1 MNPARALPLVAA
13 LLIVVAARD
22 DGLARTP
29 PMGWSTWY
37 AFGANLNE
45 TRVVQMAD
53 AIVRT
58 GLRDAGYTLV
68 NLDDAWLS
76 PSRDRFGSL
85 QGDLVRFPSGIKW
98 LADQMHSRGL
108 RLGLYGCPGVRTCE
122 GYPGQSVNQNEP
134 KPRPRQ
140 RTLTVNMTHVDN
152 RDPHNLTIT
161 HAGLSTNTRTPRP
174 SLNGV

>member
-1 MNPARALPLVAA
+1 MQHPALVLSLLLAA
-13 LLIVVAARD
+13 LAGVAGRD

-58 GLRDAGYTLV
+58 GLRDAGYKLV

-76 PSRDRFGSL
+76 PSRDRLGNI
-85 QGDLVRFPSGIKW
+85 QGDPTRFPSGIKW
-98 LADQMHSRGL
+98 LADEMHSRGL
-108 RLGLYGCPGVRTCE
+108 LLGLYGCPGVRTCE
-122 GYPGQSVNQNEP
+122 G
-134 KPRPRQ
+134 
-140 RTLTVNMTHVDN
+140 
-152 RDPHNLTIT
+152 
-161 HAGLSTNTRTPRP
+161 
-174 SLNGV
+174 

>member
-1 MNPARALPLVAA
+1 MSIRVLLLFAA
-13 LLIVVAARD
+13 LSGAVGRD

-45 TRVVQMAD
+45 TRVVEMAD

-76 PSRDRFGSL
+76 
-85 QGDLVRFPSGIKW
+85 
-98 LADQMHSRGL
+98 LARPL
-108 RLGLYGCPGVRTCE
+108 WE
-122 GYPGQSVNQNEP
+122 YPGRSDALSKRHKVAGRRDAQ
-134 KPRPRQ
+134 PRPA
-140 RTLTVNMTHVDN
+140 
-152 RDPHNLTIT
+152 
-161 HAGLSTNTRTPRP
+161 AGPVRLPGGANVR
-174 SLNGV
+174 GVPGPV